1 MRVSW
6 VSCAYYVAEYL
17 TLAQTLTEKFTEFK
31 FGVLVPCVTIPLLTG
46 SRLCPGYS
54 LPQPS
59 VPQIC
64 TTTHY
69 QHQNSGNQNQH
80 ALTRSFFSANLV
92 FYQ

>member
-17 TLAQTLTEKFTEFK
+17 TLARTLREMFTEFK

-54 LPQPS
+54 LLQS
-59 VPQIC
+59 SLPQIC
-64 TTTHY
+64 ITTHY
-69 QHQNSGNQNQH
+69 QHQIAGNQK
-80 ALTRSFFSANLV
+80 SKCS
-92 FYQ
+92 